1 MNLPCTT
8 ETLLKRTTSRCPVCH
23 AAVPG
28 EVWKVND
35 GNGGDSAAPT
45 ARVFLRRDCPEHGR
59 AEACIASDARFYWL
73 AQGKPENQCCGG
85 TCHAAEGEATGTLGR
100 NASPPEI
107 NHGGHGGH
115 GEHGGDADSDGTV
128 NSSGKQELRNEPA
141 MQPAASSLPAFL
153 RDPVPTANAESSA
166 CPTSASSSP
175 SVLSVSSVVK
185 NSVDENTTA
194 QERLSTC
201 LALIEIVN
209 SCNLACPTCYADSPQ
224 SRAVDAVPLADLQA
238 RIQGVIDRKGGIEIL
253 QLSGGEPTL
262 HPQFFELLAW
272 LHAHPGID
280 YVLLNTNGVRI
291 ANDDAFSAELGR
303 TFQRGKFQLYLQFDG
318 TQEAAQHWLRGADL
332 RATRERAIA
341 RCRDLGIPLTL
352 AMTVTPENL
361 PHVWDAV
368 DFGLRWEN
376 VRGISFQPLFGSGRV
391 TEKNNPSSAS
401 RTSADEDRITKIS
414 RMDRISDAPSHPVN
428 PENPVNPVPP
438 HNAHLNTADVIL
450 ALVEHSASRL
460 RYEDF
465 TPLPC
470 GDPNCA
476 TIGYLLKIGGTTRSI
491 SDFVDFTKVQEFL
504 RDKVRYSPDD
514 LARCGC
520 ESEPLGE
527 LLHEMETGFRKADT
541 GYRKDESAPPYPV
554 SGISNPVSPAASAFR
569 LFIKPFMDAWTWDED
584 RIDRCCTHVIRPDG
598 KLDSFCRYYSGFS
611 SK

>member
-1 MNLPCTT
+1 MNLPCLT
-8 ETLLKRTTSRCPVCH
+8 ESLLKRTTSRCPVCN

-35 GNGGDSAAPT
+35 GKH
-45 ARVFLRRDCPEHGR
+45 ARVFLRRVCPEHGR

-85 TCHAAEGEATGTLGR
+85 VCHAAEGDATGTLGR
-100 NASPPEI
+100 NAE
-107 NHGGHGGH
+107 G
-115 GEHGGDADSDGTV
+115 V
-128 NSSGKQELRNEPA
+128 
-141 MQPAASSLPAFL
+141 
-153 RDPVPTANAESSA
+153 ANDE
-166 CPTSASSSP
+166 CGMT
-175 SVLSVSSVVK
+175 
-185 NSVDENTTA
+185 NDENTA
-194 QERLSTC
+194 PAHSSFDIRHSAPERLSTC

-224 SRAVDAVPLADLQA
+224 SRAVDAVPLAELQA

-291 ANDDAFSAELGR
+291 ANDDTFSAELGR

-391 TEKNNPSSAS
+391 TEKSPQSSVLSPQSRRANAPSSLS
-401 RTSADEDRITKIS
+401 T
-414 RMDRISDAPSHPVN
+414 DALSTEHSPQP
-428 PENPVNPVPP
+428 
-438 HNAHLNTADVIL
+438 HLNTADVIL
-450 ALVEHSASRL
+450 ALVEQSATRL

-476 TIGYLLKIGGTTRSI
+476 TIGYLLKVGGTTRSI
-491 SDFVDFTKVQEFL
+491 SDFVDFTQVQDFL
-504 RDKVRYSPDD
+504 RDKVRYSPED

-527 LLHEMETGFRKADT
+527 LLHELE
-541 GYRKDESAPPYPV
+541 KDEGGRMKDEVTAADHATQEKFHPSSFIPHPSAA
-554 SGISNPVSPAASAFR
+554 SSAFR

-598 KLDSFCRYYSGFS
+598 KLDSFCRYYAAGGAA
-611 SK
+611 K